1 MVSGLAQQA
10 LSPEWNVPPVDQPPP
25 PAADWSE
32 GKIRWPRLAGQGD
45 SSIMTQG
52 GSSSQ
57 EEVGVTQALIRLP
70 HGLWGQRNLTDLSHQ
85 LGEGS
90 VSLLEKSL
98 HDLSALSQEEEVR
111 AAPTERWSCAGIRG
125 DLGGARH
132 WGVRSSAESA
142 DLTEM
147 MAVPACTWSTFQITH
162 AVLTTTHPVDRR
174 GLEKLEESLGH

>member
-25 PAADWSE
+25 DWSE

-90 VSLLEKSL
+90 VSLLEKSFRVL
-98 HDLSALSQEEEVR
+98 VPHCHRRRRLEQLRQRDGAVQGFVGIWEAPGTGGFSHLQSQLILQR
-111 AAPTERWSCAGIRG
+111 
-125 DLGGARH
+125 
-132 WGVRSSAESA
+132 
-142 DLTEM
+142 
-147 MAVPACTWSTFQITH
+147 
-162 AVLTTTHPVDRR
+162 
-174 GLEKLEESLGH
+174 